1 MFTSKKKNSVLAAVS
16 CVLVLAVVGAG
27 GQATKPAA
35 ANAAPPAIRLQAYT
49 APDQSAS
56 AGVPA
61 GWKVTSGVQTVIKMT
76 GPGGETV
83 SLGNT
88 LVAKDAAFQLGV
100 RSENGVDLSMPY
112 SATLEQKFT
121 MILQQGAAL
130 TGKVTP
136 QVTID
141 SVTPL
146 QLPAAIGQC
155 GRIIADVA
163 GQGTATKVMAVFC
176 SLPVDSGATYKNIML
191 LAQAFVAT
199 AAQAAPTAQAIFQSY
214 RIPTPWLEKKLAP
227 FTAPPAAVTAA
238 ATAAAAAA
246 INRSTMI
253 GIAGA
258 DNSANCFDLSVLR
271 ETPTYELPRSCG
283 GTKPD

>member
-1 MFTSKKKNSVLAAVS
+1 L
-16 CVLVLAVVGAG
+16 
-27 GQATKPAA
+27 A
-35 ANAAPPAIRLQAYT
+35 ANAGGPAIQLQAYT

-56 AGVPA
+56 AGVPV
-61 GWKVTSGVQTVIKMT
+61 GWKVTSGVQTMIKMT

-121 MILQQGAAL
+121 MILQQSAAL
-130 TGKVTP
+130 SGKVTP

-163 GQGTATKVMAVFC
+163 GQSTATKVMAVFC
-176 SLPVDSGATYKNIML
+176 SLPLDSGGTYKNIML

-199 AAQAAPTAQAIFQSY
+199 AAQAAPAAQAIFQSY
-214 RIPTPWLEKKLAP
+214 RIPTVWLQKKLAP

-246 INRSTMI
+246 INRSTML
-253 GIAGA
+253 GTAEV